1 MPVKMFE
8 YMAAGLPVIAS
19 NFPLW
24 ESIIKKYNCGICVNP
39 YSTIEI
45 KNAINEIIEN
55 PEKAK
60 EMGEN
65 GRKIAFDKY
74 NWKNEGKKL
83 VKLYQKF

>member
-24 ESIIKKYNCGICVNP
+24 ESIINKYNCGICVNP
-39 YSTIEI
+39 YSAIEI

-60 EMGEN
+60 EMGDN

-74 NWKNEGKKL
+74 NWDNEGEKL
-83 VKLYQKF
+83 VKLYQQF